1 MTLDERIARL
11 ERNYIAL
18 FKSQERVYAFMEGVC
33 EKCDEI
39 GVKLER
45 LDVDKIV
52 KALANKREKK

>member
-1 MTLDERIARL
+1 MTLNERIDRL
-11 ERNYIAL
+11 ERNFAELY
-18 FKSQERVYAFMEGVC
+18 KFMEGVC

-52 KALANKREKK
+52 KALANKREKKIR